1 MSPGTAKRPA
11 TVILLAAVLI
21 LEAAILAAATVFL
34 IAETVAQEAEFLAS
48 SLALAGLA
56 LLGAVLLALVAV
68 STLRLRSWVRGAAI
82 TWQIMQLA
90 VAWVFLQGDIAVWAG
105 WVLVAV
111 SVLGIVAAVHPA
123 TGRALRRD
131 DDAVDAR
138 G

>member
-1 MSPGTAKRPA
+1 MSSGPAKRPT
-11 TVILLAAVLI
+11 TVILLAGVLF
-21 LEAAILAAATVFL
+21 LEAATLAAATVFL
-34 IAETVAQEAEFLAS
+34 VAETIAQEAEFLAS

-56 LLGAVLLALVAV
+56 LLGAVLLALVAA
-68 STLRLRSWVRGAAI
+68 STLRMRPWVRGAAI

-105 WVLVAV
+105 WVLVVV
-111 SVLGIVAAVHPA
+111 SLLGIVAAVHPA

-131 DDAVDAR
+131 DDEVEAR

>member
-1 MSPGTAKRPA
+1 MSSGPAKRPT
-11 TVILLAAVLI
+11 TVIVLAGVLF
-21 LEAAILAAATVFL
+21 LEAATLAAATVFL
-34 IAETVAQEAEFLAS
+34 VAETIAQEAEFLAS

-56 LLGAVLLALVAV
+56 LLGTVLLALVAA
-68 STLRLRSWVRGAAI
+68 STLRMRSWVRGAAI

-105 WVLVAV
+105 WVLVVV
-111 SVLGIVAAVHPA
+111 SLLGIVAAVHPA

-131 DDAVDAR
+131 DDEVEAR

>member
-1 MSPGTAKRPA
+1 MSLGTAKRPV
-11 TVILLAAVLI
+11 TVNVLAAVLSF
-21 LEAAILAAATVFL
+21 EAAILAAVTVFL
-34 IAETVAQEAEFLAS
+34 VVETAAQEAEFLAS

-105 WVLVAV
+105 WALVAV
-111 SVLGIVAAVHPA
+111 SLIGLVAAVHPA
-123 TGRALRRD
+123 TGRALHRD
-131 DDAVDAR
+131 DDEVEAGR
-138 G
+138 